1 MPIHRTPLF
10 LPALLL
16 VLLGSAGTVVAQ
28 HRHINAG
35 AVAPQAGSKLSIANR
50 ASFDAD
56 SGFLVHLA
64 PTNHPVYGPIFLGG
78 SDVTFTSLPSTADYG
93 GPDPKAAQPGAHLV
107 MVLVSL
113 SGPTGGAL
121 SFWDSFDGFFVATEI
136 TFTVPVGTTGGTG
149 SFALSEN
156 DGSAGLD
163 PYGHIHGRRFSVDRP
178 GLYTVGFVVV
188 DTSANGLGGGPLHP
202 PSDPVS
208 ISFQAGTTI
217 ADLKLSADG
226 TTARFGTDAGK
237 TYFVEATDAL
247 VSSPVWTTVAGPVVG
262 TDRLESASIP
272 GPSGSARYFR
282 LRVE

>member
-1 MPIHRTPLF
+1 MPTYRTFLF
-10 LPALLL
+10 LPAFLL
-16 VLLGSAGTVVAQ
+16 VLLGSATAVVAQ

-35 AVAPQAGSKLSIANR
+35 AVAPQAGSKLYIANG
-50 ASFDAD
+50 ASFDAA

-64 PTNHPVYGPIFLGG
+64 STNHPVYGPIFLGG
-78 SDVTFTSLPSTADYG
+78 SDITFTSLPSTADYG

-113 SGPTGGAL
+113 SGPPGGAL
-121 SFWDSFDGFFVATEI
+121 SFWDSFDGFFSATEI
-136 TFTVPVGTTGGTG
+136 TFTVTVGTIGGTG

-178 GLYTVGFVVV
+178 GLYTAGLVVI
-188 DTSANGLGGGPLHP
+188 DTSANGPGGGPLHP
-202 PSDPVS
+202 PSDPVYF
-208 ISFQAGTTI
+208 SFQAGTTI
-217 ADLKLSADG
+217 ADIKLSADG

-237 TYFVEATDAL
+237 TYFVEAADAL
-247 VSSPVWTTVAGPVVG
+247 APSPAWTTVAGPVAG
-262 TDRLESASIP
+262 TDRLGSVSIP
-272 GPSGSARYFR
+272 GPAGSARYFR

>member
-1 MPIHRTPLF
+1 MSIHRTPPF

-16 VLLGSAGTVVAQ
+16 VLLGSAGAVSAQ

-35 AVAPQAGSKLSIANR
+35 AVAPQAGSKLSVANR

-107 MVLVSL
+107 MVLESL

-136 TFTVPVGTTGGTG
+136 TFSVPVGTTGGTG

-178 GLYTVGFVVV
+178 GLYTAGFVVV
-188 DTSANGLGGGPLHP
+188 DTSANGPGGGPLHP

-208 ISFQAGTTI
+208 FNFQAGTTI
-217 ADLKLSADG
+217 ADLTLSADG

-237 TYFVEATDAL
+237 TYFIEATDAL
-247 VSSPVWTTVAGPVVG
+247 APTTVWTTVAGPVVG